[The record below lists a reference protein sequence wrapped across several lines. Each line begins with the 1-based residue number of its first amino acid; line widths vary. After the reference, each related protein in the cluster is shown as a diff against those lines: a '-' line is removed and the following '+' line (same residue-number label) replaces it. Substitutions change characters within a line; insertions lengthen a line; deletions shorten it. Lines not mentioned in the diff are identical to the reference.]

1 MSVGN
6 LIEKFRSV
14 ALDRVEQMNV
24 LLVSLEREP
33 GDEESVEELLREI
46 HTLKGEAKMMGF
58 ADINLVSHQ
67 TEHLLIL
74 ITERNFDVS
83 QSTVD
88 VAFEGM
94 DIIRQLLTKAA
105 GSSDTPVDLAGYVDR
120 VTSVRRQYETEVED
134 VELPEGVEG
143 AHESDEG
150 DATAGGE
157 ELEAGEVA
165 DVSSEP
171 DTDKVGEPVGPG
183 AGEASSDGDTR
194 DVRDEAAEAEEMAA
208 AEQAEGGRK
217 PGEESADRGEGDR
230 SLSDSGSWRL
240 AGSGKATR
248 ARIGAP
254 RSERD
259 DARRREG
266 GEGRRD
272 SDRLLRLQAGG
283 SMRVELDKLERLGDI
298 SGEIVLMSRRL
309 SYQLGDLDE
318 IREELRGWI
327 DERESELSIQKLNA
341 IRTITH
347 QLDAYLTAAREET
360 YMVSSRTGQLD
371 EEVRNLRHVQLAQVM
386 SHYPRAVRD
395 LARDQGKRVRLV
407 HEFGNVEVDRT
418 ILSALSEPMLHMIR
432 NAVDHGIEP
441 PEDRVETD
449 KDPEAEI
456 RMVAEYIGDSIRVVI
471 EDDGRGIDPDIVRE
485 KAVERGLL
493 ERAQANAISDQ
504 EALSLIFEPGFSTRD
519 NVSDV
524 SGRGIGMHV
533 VRQRITE
540 LGGYIEVESE
550 VGEGSAFILTLPVS
564 SAVSSVLMVS
574 IGGRIFALPS
584 KEIVRV
590 ASVPSTELHKA
601 HGGVFLEFEGELI
614 ALNDWAK
621 ILGTGGERAPTGSL
635 TVLLFERSNQTAA
648 VWVDRVLGEREAMSR
663 PLGEFF
669 SGLRLSRGV
678 ALTDSGEV
686 VPLLNLSELFAR
698 SQLESQ
704 MSPSS
709 LPNRKR
715 LSSVQTSRV
724 KSVQTILVVED
735 SEITR
740 DLVTGILSNHGYR
753 ILTAEDGQEGWE
765 RLQDHRVDLVV
776 TDVQMPR
783 MSGLELLQQIRSTPS
798 TEDVP
803 VVILTTL
810 GDPQDKAR
818 AMQMGADGYLV
829 KLDFE
834 EKDLVGMVQRYL
846 G

>member
-67 TEHLLIL
+67 TEHLLAL
-74 ITERNFDVS
+74 ITERHFDVG
-83 QSTVD
+83 QDAID
-88 VAFEGM
+88 VAFEGF
-94 DIIRQLLTKAA
+94 DIVRQLLTKSA
-105 GSSDTPVDLAGYVDR
+105 GASDSPVDLAGYVDR
-120 VTSVRRQYETEVED
+120 VTGVRRQYASEVEA
-134 VELPEGVEG
+134 VELP
-143 AHESDEG
+143 DELN
-150 DATAGGE
+150 D
-157 ELEAGEVA
+157 
-165 DVSSEP
+165 
-171 DTDKVGEPVGPG
+171 
-183 AGEASSDGDTR
+183 
-194 DVRDEAAEAEEMAA
+194 
-208 AEQAEGGRK
+208 QAEGDDEADVGVDADE
-217 PGEESADRGEGDR
+217 GEANEALEESSESDTHDVREDAKQAVEASDKASDEPTEEPAEERSGAAESDR
-230 SLSDSGSWRL
+230 SAQDSGSWRL
-240 AGSGKATR
+240 AGSPRATR

-254 RSERD
+254 RSEKD
-259 DARRREG
+259 EERRREG
-266 GEGRRD
+266 SKGRRD
-272 SDRLLRLQAGG
+272 SDRLLRLQASG
-283 SMRVELDKLERLGDI
+283 SMRVELEKLERLGDI
-298 SGEIVLMSRRL
+298 SGEVVLMSRRL

-318 IREELRGWI
+318 IREELRTWI
-327 DERESELSIQKLNA
+327 DARESELSIHKLNE
-341 IRTITH
+341 IRNITH
-347 QLDAYLTAAREET
+347 QLDSYLTAAREET

-371 EEVRNLRHVQLAQVM
+371 EEVRNLRHVPLAQVM

-395 LARDQGKRVRLV
+395 LARDQGKRVRLI

-418 ILSALSEPMLHMIR
+418 ILSALSDPMLHMIR
-432 NAVDHGIEP
+432 NAVDHGIET
-441 PEDRVETD
+441 PEERVETD

-456 RMVAEYIGDSIRVVI
+456 RLVAEYFGDSIRVIV
-471 EDDGRGIDPDIVRE
+471 EDDGRGIDPSVVRQ
-485 KAVERGLL
+485 KALERGLL
-493 ERAQANAISDQ
+493 DPSQAEAISDQ

-524 SGRGIGMHV
+524 SGRGVGMHV

-574 IGGRIFALPS
+574 IAGRTFALPS
-584 KEIVRV
+584 KEILRV
-590 ASVPSTELHKA
+590 ASVPSSDLQKA
-601 HGGVFLEFEGELI
+601 HGGVFLKLDGEII

-621 ILGTGGERAPTGSL
+621 ILGTGGERAPTGHL
-635 TVLLFERSNQTAA
+635 TVLLFERSGQTAA
-648 VWVDRVLGEREAMSR
+648 VWVDTVLGEREAMSR

-704 MSPSS
+704 MSPSA
-709 LPNRKR
+709 LPDRRR

-724 KSVQTILVVED
+724 TNAQTVLVVED

-765 RLQDHRVDLVV
+765 RLQDHRIDLVV

-783 MSGLELLQQIRSTPS
+783 MSGLELLQQIRSTSS
-798 TEDVP
+798 TEDLP

-810 GDPQDKAR
+810 GDPSDKAR
-818 AMQMGADGYLV
+818 ALQMGADGYLV

-834 EKDLVGMVQRYL
+834 EKDLLGMVQRYL